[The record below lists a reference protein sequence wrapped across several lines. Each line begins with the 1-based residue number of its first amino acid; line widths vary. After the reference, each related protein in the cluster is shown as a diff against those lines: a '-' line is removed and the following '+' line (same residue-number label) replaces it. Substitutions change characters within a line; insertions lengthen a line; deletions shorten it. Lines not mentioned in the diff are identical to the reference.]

1 MPAVDG
7 VVRRFDLLAA
17 RVRDVDRP
25 VRLVGVDG
33 CGGAGKTTFAAR
45 LANAAGG
52 APVVHTDDFASHDD
66 ALGWWPR
73 FREQVVEPL
82 LAGETARFR
91 PYDWVARRTGDVE
104 MTVPAADLVVFEGV
118 GAIRRAWRDDLALS
132 IWVDCPRDLRL
143 RRGIER
149 DGEALRGFWQWWMA
163 AEDRYVEA
171 EQPQRSADVVV
182 DGAPTLP
189 HDPQVEYVELSAPR

>member
-118 GAIRRAWRDDLALS
+118 GAIRRAWRDVLALS

>member
-25 VRLVGVDG
+25 VRLGGVDG
-33 CGGAGKTTFAAR
+33 GGGAGKTTFAAR

-82 LAGETARFR
+82 HAGETARFR

-132 IWVDCPRDLRL
+132 IWVDCPRNLRL